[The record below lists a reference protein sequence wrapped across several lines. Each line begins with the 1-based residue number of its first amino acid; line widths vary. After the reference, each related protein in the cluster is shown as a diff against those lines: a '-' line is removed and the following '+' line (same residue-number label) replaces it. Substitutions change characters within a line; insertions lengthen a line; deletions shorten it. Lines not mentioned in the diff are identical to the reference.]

1 MSLVASRVGPSLAY
15 LHQWGDLPQEVKV
28 VLWPADGRA
37 VAPAK
42 IHLPQRLIRLRLPFP
57 SASERLPLLRGG
69 LAPGRPLVDIFV
81 PVVNR
86 R

>member
-15 LHQWGDLPQEVKV
+15 LHQWGDLPEEVKV
-28 VLWPADGRA
+28 VLWPADGRD

-42 IHLPQRLIRLRLPFP
+42 IHLAQRLIRLPFP

-81 PVVNR
+81 PVVNKR
-86 R
+86 